1 MEAAVGPA
9 WNADFDVDVRLKDVP
24 LTSRC
29 PDVVVYRAHAL
40 DIVHYSRR
48 LLGERSL
55 PRAAVGAW
63 GCGGISGRWKAT
75 GMTETQ
81 PAGRGRSASAW
92 KDIDILPASPLMRE
106 LVGTTTGAST
116 CGEVPVP
123 LLSGLGVDDG
133 SAFAIGT
140 MRWPKLMSTR
150 PAGNLQ

>member
-1 MEAAVGPA
+1 
-9 WNADFDVDVRLKDVP
+9 
-24 LTSRC
+24 
-29 PDVVVYRAHAL
+29 
-40 DIVHYSRR
+40 
-48 LLGERSL
+48 
-55 PRAAVGAW
+55 
-63 GCGGISGRWKAT
+63 
-75 GMTETQ
+75 
-81 PAGRGRSASAW
+81 
-92 KDIDILPASPLMRE
+92 MRE